1 MTADRA
7 LTPDDAVVAI
17 RSFPRRFRAL
27 LAEPDDGADERLFDP
42 DEVGRRPGPEGRS
55 AADHLLAA
63 DGVLSLLGEAVQ
75 QARAED
81 EPVLHPA
88 FADLGSPA
96 VAEESDADPGTTVF
110 DLLDR
115 FEDTAA
121 YAADRVDGVASDDWG
136 RSVRIDG
143 HDAGRRLLDLAQDA
157 VGAVAAH
164 LRAAQRTVD
173 AVR

>member
-17 RSFPRRFRAL
+17 RSFPRRFRAV
-27 LAEPDDGADERLFDP
+27 LARPDDEADGRPFDP
-42 DEVGRRPGPEGRS
+42 DEIGRRVGPEGQS
-55 AADHLLAA
+55 AVDHLTAA
-63 DGVLSLLGEAVQ
+63 DGVLHLLGEAVQ

-81 EPVLHPA
+81 EPVLDPA
-88 FADLGSPA
+88 FDDLGSAAPPA
-96 VAEESDADPGTTVF
+96 VTEAPIS

-115 FEDTAA
+115 FAGTAA
-121 YAADRVDGVASDDWG
+121 FAADRVDGVPSDDWG
-136 RSVRIDG
+136 RDVRIG
-143 HDAGRRLLDLAQDA
+143 GSGTTRRLLDLAQDA